1 MATTKTQGRIGT
13 WAEEAEREE
22 AEQKERAAAE
32 AASAAANVTKQR
44 KKKSQTFSI
53 SEISTGQYV
62 GHGGRSRP
70 LPDTTIFSSSERNAP
85 NRSEDRALGVAVG
98 GGGTWD
104 RKLREQR
111 EFAPLAPPSR
121 ADQVDDWA
129 STKKTVDRRPG
140 VDSQGERRRFPSTD
154 RTLAPVESL
163 APDSK
168 PAEQQTRVSRSDPFA
183 GARPREQVLAEK
195 KGDLVEAAKV
205 GSDEDGDKVSGDKDG
220 DNGEDRVSKDK
231 DGGCGELNVVDSRQS
246 SSSRPS
252 TPGGPEVESTAVP
265 RQKKVN
271 PFGDAK
277 PREVLLAERGFD
289 WRKMDLQLEHRSV
302 VRTESEEER
311 KLKEEMIAL
320 ENLIKN
326 SDEGDSGK
334 AAQGIGLMS
343 DTEHLN
349 SLRAE
354 LTQKERELQELSL
367 ALDDKVRFPQKQVD
381 RPSSRSGRSD
391 YSGKAAPGL
400 ERVDIS
406 RGYMLERP
414 RSSLVS
420 GEMTREY
427 DVERPSYSSRDRDIS
442 HGFESERH
450 GGMLTG
456 YDRLDVRGPGLDRL
470 GSRSGSVDFPVGHH
484 VNRSG
489 IRSGRGFT
497 AGSDVDCSGSGP
509 GYSDFFE
516 GNGSERPRSNS
527 GHVDFTRGYAS
538 ERLDFRSRR
547 GNVTRYDSERPG
559 TVLGSRR
566 SDARG
571 YEPERPGS
579 GSWHG
584 DVRGYDSERPGSGSW
599 QGDVQW
605 YESARPGSNS
615 GRSDISR
622 GSGPDRTGSLA
633 GRGLSVRGVNDFEKP
648 GTYSSHNETPRRG
661 GVFDRLG
668 PMPAHRELQRPF
680 DAGRLGSKPGYADA
694 YRGFDETMGWHS
706 ASEVSGRLNEPRS
719 SHIAHEPERIEPRTS
734 RADTGRTYESHRGSE
749 RRNNERF
756 AYNRGG
762 HNGDDFNRRG
772 NHGQQ
777 EYQRRRN
784 NGLQGKFDHGRGI
797 DVDHW

>member
-32 AASAAANVTKQR
+32 AAAAAANVNKQR
-44 KKKSQTFSI
+44 KKKSQTYSI
-53 SEISTGQYV
+53 SEISTGQHV

-70 LPDTTIFSSSERNAP
+70 LVDTTIFSSSERNAP
-85 NRSEDRALGVAVG
+85 NRSDDRIPGVPT
-98 GGGTWD
+98 GGTWD

-111 EFAPLAPPSR
+111 EFAPMAPPSR

-129 STKKTVDRRPG
+129 SAKKTTDRRQG
-140 VDSQGERRRFPSTD
+140 VESQGERRRFPSND
-154 RTLAPVESL
+154 RTPAPIESL
-163 APDSK
+163 AQESK
-168 PAEQQTRVSRSDPFA
+168 PVEQKTRVVSRSDPFA

-195 KGDLVEAAKV
+195 GDLVETAKV
-205 GSDEDGDKVSGDKDG
+205 GSDEDGDKIVRDKEWDI
-220 DNGEDRVSKDK
+220 GEDSVSKDK

-252 TPGGPEVESTAVP
+252 SPVGLEVESQAVP
-265 RQKKVN
+265 RPKKVN
-271 PFGDAK
+271 PFGGAK
-277 PREVLLAERGFD
+277 PREVLLEERGLD
-289 WRKMDLQLEHRSV
+289 WRKMDLELEHRSV

-311 KLKEEMIAL
+311 KLKEEMTAL

-326 SDEGDSGK
+326 SDDRDSDK
-334 AAQGIGLMS
+334 AVQGIGRIP
-343 DTEHLN
+343 DIEHTN
-349 SLRAE
+349 NLRAQ
-354 LTQKERELQELSL
+354 LSKKERELQELTL

-381 RPSSRSGRSD
+381 RPSSQSGRSD
-391 YSGKAAPGL
+391 YSGKGAPGS
-400 ERVDIS
+400 ERVDVS
-406 RGYMLERP
+406 RRYTLERP

-427 DVERPSYSSRDRDIS
+427 DGERPSYSLRDRGIS

-456 YDRLDVRGPGLDRL
+456 YDRLDARGPGFDRP
-470 GSRSGSVDFPVGHH
+470 GSRSGSVDFHGGHH

-489 IRSGRGFT
+489 IRPGRGVSI
-497 AGSDVDCSGSGP
+497 GSDVDSSP
-509 GYSDFFE
+509 RYSDFYE

-527 GHVDFTRGYAS
+527 GRVDVTRGYAS
-538 ERLDFRSRR
+538 ERLDHRSRR
-547 GNVTRYDSERPG
+547 GNVIRYDSERPG
-559 TVLGSRR
+559 TVSGSRR

-571 YEPERPGS
+571 YEPERLGS

-584 DVRGYDSERPGSGSW
+584 EVRGYDSERPGSGSW

-622 GSGPDRTGSLA
+622 GSGPDRTGSLV
-633 GRGLSVRGVNDFEKP
+633 GRGLSVRGANDFEKS
-648 GTYSSHNETPRRG
+648 GTYPSHNETRRRG

-668 PMPAHRELQRPF
+668 PIPAHRELQRPF
-680 DAGRLGSKPGYADA
+680 DAGRLGSMPGYDA
-694 YRGFDETMGWHS
+694 YRGFDETVGWHS
-706 ASEVSGRLNEPRS
+706 VSEVSGRLSEPRS
-719 SHIAHEPERIEPRTS
+719 SHTAHEPERIEPGTL
-734 RADTGRTYESHRGSE
+734 RADTGRSYESYRGSE

-756 AYNRGG
+756 VYNRGG
-762 HNGDDFNRRG
+762 NNEEDFNRRG
-772 NHGQQ
+772 NYRQQ

-784 NGLQGKFDHGRGI
+784 NGL
-797 DVDHW
+797 